1 MALLLTGVLA
11 ACGTD
16 SDDVEPT
23 VTRVAVEG
31 APPTRTATSP
41 SDATP
46 EAPAGEVSPAPAGAG
61 EGGELPTTIEID
73 MVDVAFEPTE
83 LTIPANTDVT
93 INAVNK
99 GALPHTFTLADVAD
113 TGEVA
118 GGSSAQV
125 VVNLPAGEY
134 DFHCAV
140 PGHADAGMVGKLTV
154 VEGGGAAAAAS
165 PESGETAASPEVAG
179 TPAETEGE
187 GTAPAA
193 PTEVEVDMVDLAFNP
208 TELTIPADTDVTVN
222 LVNSGALPHTFDVED
237 VESGEIPG
245 GGTGSVTVNLPV
257 GTYEYWCAI
266 PGHKEAGMVGK
277 LTVVAGSDTTSSA
290 ATPETAGAPG
300 ETELEAS
307 PGASPAASP
316 GASPVASPVAATSVD
331 VDMVEMAFEPSEFT
345 IAANTDVTINLTNSG
360 FLPHTFTVEGEEG
373 ADSGTI
379 DSGQSGTLVLNLA
392 PGTYDFICAI
402 PGHKESGMVG
412 KLTVV
417 EPEDSAESTDGSSA
431 VSAEPVALDMVEL
444 AFKPDAFEIPANTD
458 VTINLTNSG
467 NLPHNFSIPTEDV
480 SVDLAAGES
489 TTFVLN
495 LPAGAYDFDC
505 AVPGHKDAGMVGKLT
520 VK

>member
-1 MALLLTGVLA
+1 
-11 ACGTD
+11 
-16 SDDVEPT
+16 
-23 VTRVAVEG
+23 
-31 APPTRTATSP
+31 
-41 SDATP
+41 
-46 EAPAGEVSPAPAGAG
+46 
-61 EGGELPTTIEID
+61 
-73 MVDVAFEPTE
+73 
-83 LTIPANTDVT
+83 
-93 INAVNK
+93 
-99 GALPHTFTLADVAD
+99 
-113 TGEVA
+113 
-118 GGSSAQV
+118 
-125 VVNLPAGEY
+125 VNLPPGEY
-134 DFHCAV
+134 
-140 PGHADAGMVGKLTV
+140 
-154 VEGGGAAAAAS
+154 
-165 PESGETAASPEVAG
+165 
-179 TPAETEGE
+179 
-187 GTAPAA
+187 
-193 PTEVEVDMVDLAFNP
+193 AFDCS
-208 TELTIPADTDVTVN
+208 E
-222 LVNSGALPHTFDVED
+222 
-237 VESGEIPG
+237 
-245 GGTGSVTVNLPV
+245 
-257 GTYEYWCAI
+257 

-277 LTVVAGSDTTSSA
+277 LIVEEGGAASE
-290 ATPETAGAPG
+290 ATPQVAVGASSPQATGQPG

-316 GASPVASPVAATSVD
+316 GASPMASPVAATSVD
-331 VDMVEMAFEPSEFT
+331 VEMVEMAFEPSEFT
-345 IAANTDVTINLTNSG
+345 IGANTDVTINLTNNG
-360 FLPHTFTVEGEEG
+360 DLPHTFTVEGEEG

-417 EPEDSAESTDGSSA
+417 EPADSAESTDGSSA

-495 LPAGAYDFDC
+495 LPAGTYDFDC